1 MPWKVIPLARA
12 IRVTS
17 LLAATF
23 GVVLVFGGDATV
35 GRALEVLLKSADY
48 DVRFLGESISSESGV
63 LGRAQLVILAPGL
76 STEAREHILTQLGS
90 RTEEAKLPVLELV
103 TNDQDDTTY
112 QEEQAGTGWFLP
124 WPCRTEELRQQVK
137 AALLKGF
144 EEDKSGRG
152 PQAPREEEVASSD
165 KSS

>member
-1 MPWKVIPLARA
+1 M
-12 IRVTS
+12 TS

-35 GRALEVLLKSADY
+35 GRALAVLLKSADY
-48 DVRFLGESISSESGV
+48 EVRFLGETISSEPGV
-63 LGRAQLVILAPGL
+63 LDRAQLVILAPGL
-76 STEAREHILTQLGS
+76 STETREDILTLLGS

-103 TNDQDDTTY
+103 TNY

-144 EEDKSGRG
+144 EEDQSGRG
-152 PQAPREEEVASSD
+152 PQAPREEEEASSD